1 MSYNK
6 FSIKLLSIFVFVTIG
21 FVALLFTSNTQ
32 FFGIEASAWGSGDY
46 GGGCCDDGGGDDGGG
61 NGGGGGGD
69 HGDGGDGSQYN
80 PVCTLSVDPD
90 SITDGDKT
98 KLTWTTWRT
107 SSATIDQGI
116 GTVSSSGGS
125 KYVSP
130 SETTTYTM
138 TVQGYFW
145 REATC
150 DATVEVKESAPAPDP
165 SCELYVEPNSITKGE
180 SAKVTWSAE
189 NAVDSATLTLPRGD
203 RTVNANNPDG
213 SRTISPHNDN
223 ILRLVVK
230 NEVGKEAS
238 CTADIEVKKPQP
250 APDPSC
256 EISAHPSTI
265 TKGDSST
272 LSWNTNNA
280 ESASINRGI
289 GSVSTGSGDRSVS
302 PDQTRTYTMTVTNE
316 DGKDATCAT
325 KVTVEKEPIKRS
337 CDISASAKIV
347 DYKGS
352 VTLNW
357 TTQNYDSVTI
367 NGESVDASGSRTFSN
382 ITEDTTYRLE
392 ATTDDG
398 NHDCTAEVEI
408 ICLPKPAPAPVCEIE
423 ADPSTIT
430 KGDSSTLTWSTD
442 NADSASINQGIGSVS
457 TGSNQSQS
465 VSPSSSRTYT
475 MTVTNEDGKEA
486 TCNTHVSVESK
497 PDPEP
502 VFPACPLPDKDG
514 RTIVDF
520 TSNDKLRTDQGSS
533 AARTGLKSV
542 NLDAGEYKVTLVGWD
557 GYKGRENAT
566 QPNEIWALNF
576 LSGSDVVA
584 TSGNTTDLENRV
596 RETIRTDV
604 VNTSLSVP
612 QDVDGIRGIHPIY
625 PDSSSPNSLYAVC
638 AALDPIEKEPE
649 PEPKPV
655 CKDFSAHPHT
665 ITKGDSS
672 TLNWDVKHAHT
683 ITINQGVGEV
693 TNKSEQIVSPAQ
705 NTTYTL
711 TAYGVDDHKV
721 QCNTTVKV
729 EKPTPEPDP
738 ITCEENVNFS
748 ASPSRIDRGNTSTL
762 TWSTSGGITD
772 VSINRGIGDVGT
784 SGSEDVSP
792 NTNTTYT
799 LTASDGTDSID
810 CNTTLRVDAPTT
822 SGGGGGGGAPAPRC
836 ELNISDRNIEA
847 GDDVTLTWN
856 GRNVSDVEITNDEGD
871 VIVSTFDRLFGAKR
885 ELFSGSRTITPA
897 QSTTYTMVAESGR
910 RTEECTVA
918 VNVEEED
925 EVTVEEEREQDPLVA
940 GIAVSDTPYTGF
952 DASTMLATTFYGLLT
967 IWGLFV
973 GYVIL
978 RRRQGEAV
986 PAFAARAV
994 GGAAEEQRSI
1004 NPDLFP
1010 QQYTPATSGYTA
1022 SATAA
1027 TPVAAAWQAAEATA
1041 ATPAA
1046 DAGVVVDAAMQTRM
1060 DALEQHAHTKRVLVS
1075 RDALALFVS
1084 RVEEATE
1091 QDAFDTVIDFAA
1103 AAYPAEDGWVVVNVP
1118 RMEYILG

>member
-1 MSYNK
+1 MKYMQIHFTK
-6 FSIKLLSIFVFVTIG
+6 KHVITAIAVLFFSLTAYAVITDTSI
-21 FVALLFTSNTQ
+21 Q
-32 FFGIEASAWGSGDY
+32 AWDGGGGGS
-46 GGGCCDDGGGDDGGG
+46 GGCCGGGDDGGG
-61 NGGGGGGD
+61 GNGGGN
-69 HGDGGDGSQYN
+69 GDGGNG
-80 PVCTLSVDPD
+80 DPTPTTPTCNI
-90 SITDGDKT
+90 SINK
-98 KLTWTTWRT
+98 
-107 SSATIDQGI
+107 
-116 GTVSSSGGS
+116 GTVS
-125 KYVSP
+125 Y
-130 SETTTYTM
+130 
-138 TVQGYFW
+138 
-145 REATC
+145 
-150 DATVEVKESAPAPDP
+150 
-165 SCELYVEPNSITKGE
+165 IGE
-180 SAKVTWSAE
+180 SYRVTWSGTPS
-189 NAVDSATLTLPRGD
+189 SASFFINGSSVSNSGQADFEFTGPNYD
-203 RTVNANNPDG
+203 RFRMVGNNGGVECEANVRINFED
-213 SRTISPHNDN
+213 
-223 ILRLVVK
+223 
-230 NEVGKEAS
+230 KEE
-238 CTADIEVKKPQP
+238 DKP
-250 APDPSC
+250 APKPTCD
-256 EISAHPSTI
+256 ISAYPSTI

-272 LSWNTNNA
+272 LSWTTNNA
-280 ESASINRGI
+280 ESASINQSI
-289 GSVSTGSGDRSVS
+289 GSVSTGSGERSVS
-302 PDQTRTYTMTVTNE
+302 PNSSRTYTMTVLNE
-316 DGKDATCAT
+316 DGKDATCST
-325 KVTVEKEPIKRS
+325 TVTVE
-337 CDISASAKIV
+337 
-347 DYKGS
+347 
-352 VTLNW
+352 
-357 TTQNYDSVTI
+357 
-367 NGESVDASGSRTFSN
+367 
-382 ITEDTTYRLE
+382 DT
-392 ATTDDG
+392 
-398 NHDCTAEVEI
+398 
-408 ICLPKPAPAPVCEIE
+408 
-423 ADPSTIT
+423 
-430 KGDSSTLTWSTD
+430 
-442 NADSASINQGIGSVS
+442 
-457 TGSNQSQS
+457 
-465 VSPSSSRTYT
+465 
-475 MTVTNEDGKEA
+475 
-486 TCNTHVSVESK
+486 
-497 PDPEP
+497 PD
-502 VFPACPLPDKDG
+502 
-514 RTIVDF
+514 
-520 TSNDKLRTDQGSS
+520 
-533 AARTGLKSV
+533 
-542 NLDAGEYKVTLVGWD
+542 
-557 GYKGRENAT
+557 
-566 QPNEIWALNF
+566 
-576 LSGSDVVA
+576 
-584 TSGNTTDLENRV
+584 
-596 RETIRTDV
+596 
-604 VNTSLSVP
+604 
-612 QDVDGIRGIHPIY
+612 
-625 PDSSSPNSLYAVC
+625 
-638 AALDPIEKEPE
+638 

-655 CKDFSAHPHT
+655 CKDFSAYPHT

-693 TNKSEQIVSPAQ
+693 TNKSEQVVSPAQ

-711 TAYGVDDHKV
+711 TAYGADDHKV

-729 EKPTPEPDP
+729 EKPTPDPDP

-994 GGAAEEQRSI
+994 GGAAEEQRSV

-1046 DAGVVVDAAMQTRM
+1046 DAGVAVDAAMQTRM